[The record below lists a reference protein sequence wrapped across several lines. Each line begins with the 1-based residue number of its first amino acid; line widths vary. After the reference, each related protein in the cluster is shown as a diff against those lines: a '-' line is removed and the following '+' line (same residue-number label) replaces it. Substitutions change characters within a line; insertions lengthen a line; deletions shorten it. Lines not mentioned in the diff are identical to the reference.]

1 MALTEDQRA
10 LLGLLL
16 AGDTYERIAEVLG
29 IRPDEVRTR
38 AHEAASALEEEP
50 KPNPS
55 PEAVRERLRVLERG
69 EGPAASPT
77 AAPARAATV
86 RSPRPAALLAAA
98 AGALVILVVVLAL
111 ALLDGDDDGE
121 SQAPPGDEEDVV
133 VVQLRPVGDSDTS
146 GSLTLARIGDR
157 PAVDL
162 DIRGLT
168 PSGRGE
174 TYVLW
179 FVGSGDRALPIAFRP
194 VGQDGRIAGRAPIPS
209 AATGLLPSFDTAEL
223 TLTGK
228 RAAVEAI
235 QAAARSETLPE
246 RVGTPVLRGALRG

>member
-29 IRPDEVRTR
+29 ISPAEVRSR
-38 AHEAASALEEEP
+38 AHEAATALEEEP
-50 KPNPS
+50 TTDPS
-55 PEAVRERLRVLERG
+55 PEVVRERLRVLEGG
-69 EGPAASPT
+69 EGPAARPT
-77 AAPARAATV
+77 AAPAHAAAA
-86 RSPRPAALLAAA
+86 RSRRPAALLAAA
-98 AGALVILVVVLAL
+98 GALVVLVVVLAL
-111 ALLDGDDDGE
+111 ALLGGDDDGE

-133 VVQLRPVGDSDTS
+133 VVQLRPVGDSGAS

-162 DIRGLT
+162 DIRGLA

-194 VGQDGRIAGRAPIPS
+194 VGQDGGIAGRTPIPS

>member
-29 IRPDEVRTR
+29 IGPGEVRSR
-38 AHEAASALEEEP
+38 AHEAAAALEEEQTP
-50 KPNPS
+50 DPS
-55 PEAVRERLRVLERG
+55 PEAVRERLRVLAG
-69 EGPAASPT
+69 GDGPAASPT
-77 AAPARAATV
+77 SAPTPAAAV
-86 RSPRPAALLAAA
+86 RSRRQAPPLAA
-98 AGALVILVVVLAL
+98 AGALVVLVVVVAL
-111 ALLDGDDDGE
+111 TIFDGDDDGE
-121 SQAPPGDEEDVV
+121 SQAPPRDAEDVV
-133 VVQLRPVGDSDTS
+133 VVRLRPVGDSGAS

-162 DIRGLT
+162 DIRDLAR
-168 PSGRGE
+168 SGRGE

-179 FVGSGDRALPIAFRP
+179 FVGSGGRALPIAFRP
-194 VGQDGRIAGRAPIPS
+194 VGRDGRIAGRTPIPS

>member
-1 MALTEDQRA
+1 MPLTEDQRA
-10 LLGLLL
+10 VLGLLL
-16 AGDTYERIAEVLG
+16 AGDTYERLAEVLG
-29 IRPDEVRTR
+29 ISPDEVRSR
-38 AHEAASALEEEP
+38 AHEAAAALEEEP
-50 KPNPS
+50 TPDPS
-55 PEAVRERLRVLERG
+55 PEAVRERLLVLEGG
-69 EGPAASPT
+69 EGPAAIPT
-77 AAPARAATV
+77 AAPTPAAAV
-86 RSPRPAALLAAA
+86 RSRRLAPLLAA
-98 AGALVILVVVLAL
+98 AGALVVLVVVLAL
-111 ALLDGDDDGE
+111 TLLVGDDDGE
-121 SQAPPGDEEDVV
+121 SQAPPSDEDIV
-133 VVQLRPVGDSDTS
+133 VVQLRPVGDSGAS
-146 GSLTLARIGDR
+146 GSLTLARIGDQ

-162 DIRGLT
+162 DIRDLA

-179 FVGSGDRALPIAFRP
+179 FVGSGGRALPIAFRP
-194 VGQDGRIAGRAPIPS
+194 VGRNGRIAGRTPIAS

>member
-38 AHEAASALEEEP
+38 AHEAATALEEEP
-50 KPNPS
+50 QPDPS
-55 PEAVRERLRVLERG
+55 PEAVRERLRVLEGG
-69 EGPAASPT
+69 ESPAASPP
-77 AAPARAATV
+77 AAPAPAAAV
-86 RSPRPAALLAAA
+86 RSRRPAALLAAA
-98 AGALVILVVVLAL
+98 GALVVLVVVLAL
-111 ALLDGDDDGE
+111 ALLDSDDDGE

-133 VVQLRPVGDSDTS
+133 VVQFRPVGDSGAS

-162 DIRGLT
+162 EIRDLA

-179 FVGSGDRALPIAFRP
+179 FVGSGNRALPIAFRP
-194 VGQDGRIAGRAPIPS
+194 VGQDGRIAGRTPIPS

>member
-55 PEAVRERLRVLERG
+55 PEAVRERLRVLEGG
-69 EGPAASPT
+69 ESPAASPP
-77 AAPARAATV
+77 AAPAPAAAV
-86 RSPRPAALLAAA
+86 RSRRPAALLAAA
-98 AGALVILVVVLAL
+98 GALVVLVVVLAL
-111 ALLDGDDDGE
+111 ALLDGDDGE

-133 VVQLRPVGDSDTS
+133 VVQFRPVGDSGAS

>member
-16 AGDTYERIAEVLG
+16 GGDTYERIADVLG
-29 IRPDEVRTR
+29 IDPGEVRSR
-38 AHEAASALEEEP
+38 AHEAAAALEEERTP
-50 KPNPS
+50 DPS
-55 PEAVRERLRVLERG
+55 PKALRERLRVLEG
-69 EGPAASPT
+69 GAGPAASPT
-77 AAPARAATV
+77 SAPAPAAAV
-86 RSPRPAALLAAA
+86 RSRRPVPLLAA
-98 AGALVILVVVLAL
+98 AGALVVLVVVLAL
-111 ALLDGDDDGE
+111 TILDGDDGGE
-121 SQAPPGDEEDVV
+121 SQAPPSDEEDVV
-133 VVQLRPVGDSDTS
+133 VVQLSPVGDSGAR
-146 GSLTLARIGDR
+146 GSLTLARIGDQ

-162 DIRGLT
+162 DIRDLA

-179 FVGSGDRALPIAFRP
+179 FVGSGGRALPIAFRP
-194 VGQDGRIAGRAPIPS
+194 VGRDGRIAGRTPIPS

-246 RVGTPVLRGALRG
+246 RVGAPVLRGALRG

>member
-16 AGDTYERIAEVLG
+16 GGDTYERIADVLG
-29 IRPDEVRTR
+29 IDPGEVRSR
-38 AHEAASALEEEP
+38 AHEAAAALEEERTP
-50 KPNPS
+50 DPS
-55 PEAVRERLRVLERG
+55 PKAVSERLRVLEG
-69 EGPAASPT
+69 GDSPAASPT
-77 AAPARAATV
+77 SAPAPAAAV
-86 RSPRPAALLAAA
+86 RSRRPVPLLAA
-98 AGALVILVVVLAL
+98 AGALVVLVVVLAL
-111 ALLDGDDDGE
+111 TILDGDDGGE
-121 SQAPPGDEEDVV
+121 SQAPPSDEEDVV
-133 VVQLRPVGDSDTS
+133 VVQLSPVGDSGAR
-146 GSLTLARIGDR
+146 GSLTLARIGDQ

-162 DIRGLT
+162 DIRDLA

-179 FVGSGDRALPIAFRP
+179 FVGSGGRALPIAFRP
-194 VGQDGRIAGRAPIPS
+194 VGRDGRIAGRTPIPS
-209 AATGLLPSFDTAEL
+209 AATGLLPSFETAEL

>member
-29 IRPDEVRTR
+29 ISPAEVRSR
-38 AHEAASALEEEP
+38 AYEAATALEEDP
-50 KPNPS
+50 TTDPS
-55 PEAVRERLRVLERG
+55 PEVVRERLRVLEGG

-77 AAPARAATV
+77 AAPAPAAAV
-86 RSPRPAALLAAA
+86 RSRRPAALLAAA
-98 AGALVILVVVLAL
+98 GALVVLVVVLAL

-133 VVQLRPVGDSDTS
+133 VVQLRPVGDSGAS

-162 DIRGLT
+162 DIRGLA

-194 VGQDGRIAGRAPIPS
+194 VGQDGGIAGRTPIPS